1 MFAALDIASGRV
13 IGQTHRRH
21 RAWFATLTQRHVRR
35 STHRSTRQLE
45 QAPATYVQINNDNPK
60 PFVWTKS
67 ADDILAS
74 IERFCLRTSNS
85 RH

>member
-1 MFAALDIASGRV
+1 M
-13 IGQTHRRH
+13 
-21 RAWFATLTQRHVRR
+21 AWFATLTQTYIRR
-35 STHRSTRQLE
+35 GTHRSTRQLE
-45 QAPATYVQINNDNPK
+45 QAIRQYLELNNARPK
-60 PFVWTKS
+60 PFVWSKS